1 MALGKIIATAAL
13 LIISC
18 SANAQFHFS
27 AEADFTEEITDGKT
41 INIVSKGHSRYSQRW
56 QQLVT
61 EYIIPAAT
69 TITINSEQPQLK
81 YSILYRA
88 INSGFSTTPAVD
100 FNYNPVSVEK
110 RDKSIII
117 TYTLAET
124 YSDTL
129 LNTPDMVAKILTSQT
144 NNRLDAEIMYDIN
157 NKIIAKSFYYDYQII
172 GGTDIP
178 TRIISVSYG
187 EKEIYSKTIYSNIE
201 IDKRTSDTAEINVLK
216 PSEQDYKC
224 EYNSKKFYSGLFAFY
239 KRTISPQDI
248 QQCSFYPSCSQYSI
262 MTFSQNGFFYG
273 FADTF
278 DRLLRCSGADHSKY
292 EFDKNLNLHIDYP
305 LNRKK

>member
-1 MALGKIIATAAL
+1 MALGKIVATAL
-13 LIISC
+13 SLIISS

-41 INIVSKGHSRYSQRW
+41 INIVSKGHSRYSQYNQR
-56 QQLVT
+56 LVT
-61 EYIIPAAT
+61 EYIIPTAT
-69 TITINSEQPQLK
+69 TITINNEHPQLK

-88 INSGFSTTPAVD
+88 INSGFSTTSAVD

-110 RDKSIII
+110 KDKSVII
-117 TYTLAET
+117 TYMLAET

-157 NKIIAKSFYYDYQII
+157 NKIIAKTFYYDYQII
-172 GGTDIP
+172 NGTDFP

-187 EKEIYSKTIYSNIE
+187 EKEIYTKTIYSNIE
-201 IDKRTSDTAEINVLK
+201 IDKQTTDTVEINLLK
-216 PSEQDYKC
+216 TSEQSNKC
-224 EYNSKKFYSGLFAFY
+224 EYNGKTFYNGLFAFY

-248 QQCSFYPSCSQYSI
+248 QQCSFYPSCSQYSM

-278 DRLLRCSGADHSKY
+278 DRLLRCSGGDHSKY